1 MDILLI
7 QILRLGDAL
16 QMTPIIRGLK
26 QFFQEA
32 NISVLTSSVG
42 APIFSSMPEVSG
54 VYSLNKGE
62 LTSLSKSSKV
72 EDILAAIDLLDSE
85 LSPVLNRKW
94 DWVIN
99 FSYSFPSAILAYLA
113 DGASVSGFYGTKNRQ
128 FHVKEKWLAYC
139 ISAFVNR
146 KFSILNWVNVNK
158 NILNL
163 PEIPNQV
170 IYPLKEDSVREAEGF
185 LQDLGIAGKKIIGLV
200 PGASDDTKRWPVE
213 KFSELAG
220 NLTKNDDYKV
230 IVFGDE
236 NEKELGRQIFD
247 HAGPGC
253 KDLTGK
259 TSLDQLSALISKCS
273 LLVTN
278 DTGPMHLAAAVGTPV
293 IGLFFTTHF
302 VETGPYGANNIA
314 VFPDISC
321 FPCQN
326 TSACSEKECLNY
338 IQPNTVLEIVT
349 RYDEILDHGLSI
361 KPLESDGPIGINKSI
376 FDPWG
381 NLDWKPIDNRLLKS
395 DEIIRFIYKGFWLST
410 LMFKVDGEASLT
422 EYLIDMIEGYGQH
435 PQKWEMDDML
445 RELRDVTTKARNLF
459 NENYRISLEMYDH
472 LKAGNHEKVN
482 ELGELLQKKE
492 DDASLF
498 EENPYFGPVFEYTK
512 IRMDNLVE
520 TNLLSLALKTANYYH
535 EFENLALRLLSTSES
550 IADFVNSKVE
560 PAPNFEEPHSMVND
574 SEKAFAAP

>member
-42 APIFSSMPEVSG
+42 APIFSSMPEVRR
-54 VYSLNKGE
+54 VYSLSKGE
-62 LTSLSKSSKV
+62 LASLSKSSKI
-72 EDILAAIDLLDSE
+72 EDVLSAIELLDNE
-85 LSPVLNRKW
+85 LSPVLSRKW

-99 FSYSFPSAILAYLA
+99 FSYSFPSAILAYMA

-128 FHVKEKWLAYC
+128 FCVKEKWLAYC

-146 KFSILNWVNVNK
+146 KFSVLNWVNVNK

-163 PEIPNQV
+163 PEIPNQA
-170 IYPLKEDSVREAEGF
+170 IYPLKEHSIKEAEGY
-185 LQDLGIAGKKIIGLV
+185 LQDLGMAGKKIIGLV
-200 PGASDDTKRWPVE
+200 PGASDDTKKWPVE
-213 KFSELAG
+213 KFSQLAG

-236 NEKELGRQIFD
+236 NEKELGQQIF
-247 HAGPGC
+247 HQSGPGC

-278 DTGPMHLAAAVGTPV
+278 DTGPMHLAAAVGVPV
-293 IGLFFTTHF
+293 VGLFFSTHF

-314 VFPDISC
+314 VFPDIPC
-321 FPCQN
+321 FPCQS
-326 TSACSEKECLNY
+326 TSACSQKECLNY
-338 IQPNTVLEIVT
+338 IHPNTIQDIVT
-349 RYDEILDHGLSI
+349 RYDEILDHGISI
-361 KPLESDGPIGINKSI
+361 TPPVSDGPICVDKSF

-381 NLDWKPIDNRLLKS
+381 NLDWKPIDRRTLKC
-395 DEIIRFIYKGFWLST
+395 DDIIRFIYKGFWLSS
-410 LMFKVDGEASLT
+410 LMLKVDGEEPLLG
-422 EYLIDMIEGYGQH
+422 YLVDMIKSYGQY
-435 PQKWEMDDML
+435 PQKGEMDEML
-445 RELRDVTTKARNLF
+445 RGLRDVTTKARTLF
-459 NENYRISLEMYDH
+459 NENYKISLEMYDH
-472 LKAGNHEKVN
+472 LNAGNHGKVN
-482 ELGELLQKKE
+482 ELGELLQEKE
-492 DDASLF
+492 DEASVF
-498 EENPYFGPVFEYTK
+498 EENPYFGPLFEYTK

-520 TNLLSLALKTANYYH
+520 PNLFNLALKTANYYH
-535 EFENLALRLLSTSES
+535 EFENLTLKLNSSSES
-550 IADFVNSKVE
+550 LAELLNSQT
-560 PAPNFEEPHSMVND
+560 NQT
-574 SEKAFAAP
+574 